1 MNKNNISAEL
11 SLQNA
16 ECRTLKNGVKLY
28 SLACNEF
35 EVVRVSFVYGA
46 GSVMQNTP
54 FSATATA
61 NMMYEGSRDMTST
74 QIAEKLDY
82 YGSYFDVNIDRDYS
96 YISFCS
102 LSKFVKPTLEVAEQ
116 IILYPTFPEEELIT
130 YRNKRKQRLAI
141 ERQKVETRAREAF
154 AKSLFGEEHPYGIS
168 SDEKEYDNL
177 TREDLIH
184 IYNRLYIASNCFVVV
199 SGKIT
204 DEVLELVERVA
215 SEIPQG
221 EVSQDKNI
229 VAVDF
234 PEPQQRHYHLVEKA
248 DAVQSSIRI
257 GRLLFTRTHPDFVGM
272 QVLATILGGYFGS
285 RLMKTLREERGY
297 TYGVMSAM
305 VNFAKSGYFAVA
317 TQVGVEVVDDA
328 LNLIY
333 EQIELLRN
341 EVVSDEEL
349 NMVKRIMIGEIM
361 RILDGPFGVADVT
374 IENIL
379 CERTNDAIAQNV
391 EQIEAITAEELIVLA
406 KKYLA
411 FDYLV
416 TVVSGSHIR

>member
-1 MNKNNISAEL
+1 MNKNITDTL
-11 SLQNA
+11 SLQRA
-16 ECRTLKNGVKLY
+16 ECRILSNGVRLY
-28 SLACNEF
+28 SLSCDEF
-35 EVVRVSFVYGA
+35 EVVRVSFVFGA
-46 GSVMQNTP
+46 GSVMQSVP

-96 YISFCS
+96 YINFCS

-116 IILYPTFPEEELIT
+116 IILHPIFPQQELDT
-130 YRNKRKQRLAI
+130 YCAKRKQRLSI

-154 AKSLFGEEHPYGIS
+154 AKSLYGEEHPYGVS
-168 SDEKEYDNL
+168 SSEQAYDSL

-184 IYNRLYIASNCFVVV
+184 IYNELYVASNCFVVV

-204 DEVLELVERVA
+204 SEVLELVERVA
-215 SEIPQG
+215 GEIPQREG
-221 EVSQDKNI
+221 AVEVE
-229 VAVDF
+229 F

-272 QVLATILGGYFGS
+272 QVLATVLGGYFGS
-285 RLMKTLREERGY
+285 RLMKSLREERGY

-305 VNFAKSGYFAVA
+305 VNFARSGYFAVA

-328 LNLIY
+328 LDLIY
-333 EQIELLRN
+333 EQIERLRI
-341 EVVSDEEL
+341 EPISTEEL
-349 NMVKRIMIGEIM
+349 EMVKKIMIGEIM
-361 RILDGPFGVADVT
+361 RILDGPFGIADVT

-379 CERTNDAIAQNV
+379 CDRTNDAIAHNV
-391 EQIEAITAEELIVLA
+391 KQIESMTVEELMRLA
-406 KKYLA
+406 QKYLRRE
-411 FDYLV
+411 DLI
-416 TVVSGSHIR
+416 TVISGAH

>member
-1 MNKNNISAEL
+1 MNKNISADL

-28 SLACNEF
+28 SLSCNEF
-35 EVVRVSFVYGA
+35 EVIRVSFVFGA
-46 GSVMQNTP
+46 GSVMQSVP

-61 NMMYEGSRDMTST
+61 NMMYEGSRDMNST

-96 YISFCS
+96 YINFCS
-102 LSKFVKPTLEVAEQ
+102 LSKFIKPTLEVAEQ
-116 IILYPTFPEEELIT
+116 IILHPTFPEEELIT

-154 AKSLFGEEHPYGIS
+154 AKSLYGEEHPYGVS
-168 SDEKEYDNL
+168 FNEAEYDNL
-177 TREDLIH
+177 TREDLMH
-184 IYNRLYIASNCFVVV
+184 IYNGLYVASNCFVVV

-204 DEVLELVERVA
+204 DEVLELIENVA
-215 SEIPQG
+215 TQIPQR
-221 EVSQDKNI
+221 DKPAD
-229 VAVDF
+229 VEF
-234 PEPQQRHYHLVEKA
+234 PEAQQRPYHLVEKA

-272 QVLATILGGYFGS
+272 QVLATVLGGYFGS
-285 RLMKTLREERGY
+285 RLMKSLREERGY

-305 VNFAKSGYFAVA
+305 VNFAQSGYFAVA
-317 TQVGVEVVDDA
+317 TQVGVDVVEDA

-333 EQIELLRN
+333 EQVELLRA
-341 EVVSDEEL
+341 EPISDEEL
-349 NMVKRIMIGEIM
+349 GMVKRIMIGEIM
-361 RILDGPFGVADVT
+361 RILDGPFGIADVT

-379 CERTNDAIAQNV
+379 CDRTNDSIAQNV
-391 EQIEAITAEELIVLA
+391 EQIEAITAEELMTLA
-406 KKYLA
+406 TKYLA
-411 FDYLV
+411 KEDLV
-416 TVVSGSHIR
+416 TVVSGSHKK

>member
-1 MNKNNISAEL
+1 MNTNNISAEL

-16 ECRTLKNGVKLY
+16 ECRILKNGVKLY
-28 SLACNEF
+28 SLSCDEF
-35 EVVRVSFVYGA
+35 EVVRVSFIFGA
-46 GSVMQNTP
+46 GSVMQSVP
-54 FSATATA
+54 FSASATA
-61 NMMYEGSRDMTST
+61 NMMYEGSRDMDSV

-116 IILYPTFPEEELIT
+116 IILYPTFPDEELKIFC
-130 YRNKRKQRLAI
+130 NKRCQRLAI
-141 ERQKVETRAREAF
+141 ERQKVETRARIAF
-154 AKSLFGEEHPYGIS
+154 AESLFGEEHPYGKS
-168 SDEKEYDNL
+168 SSEEEYYNL

-184 IYNRLYIASNCFVVV
+184 IYNRLYVASNCFVVV

-215 SEIPQG
+215 GEIPLGSG
-221 EVSQDKNI
+221 EPIKVE
-229 VAVDF
+229 F
-234 PEPQQRHYHLVEKA
+234 PEPQQRKYHLVEKE

-272 QVLATILGGYFGS
+272 QVLATVLGGYFGS

-305 VNFAKSGYFAVA
+305 VNFAQSGYFAVA

-333 EQIELLRN
+333 EQIELLRS
-341 EVVSDEEL
+341 EPIAPSEL
-349 NMVKRIMIGEIM
+349 EMVKKIMIGEIM

-379 CERTNDAIAQNV
+379 CERTNSAIAQNV
-391 EQIEAITAEELIVLA
+391 AQIEAITAAELMDLA
-406 KKYLA
+406 TKYLNPQ
-411 FDYLV
+411 DLV
-416 TVVSGSHIR
+416 TVVSGRHQR